1 MGIVRRVLSRAHRI
15 ETSRPASRVR
25 VSLRGHVL
33 AESDHP
39 LLLQEGRLRP
49 RWYLPRADVQ
59 AELLP
64 SDTHTT
70 CPFKGEASYHSV
82 RLPDGGVEED
92 LVWYYPEPIAAVR
105 ELGDHVCFYGER
117 VQTEVVGQPE

>member
-1 MGIVRRVLSRAHRI
+1 MLSRAHRI
-15 ETSRPASRVR
+15 ETSRPTSHVR
-25 VSLRGHVL
+25 VSLRGQVL

-39 LLLQEGRLRP
+39 LLLQEGKLRP
-49 RWYLPRADVQ
+49 RWYLPLEDVQ

-82 RLPDGGVEED
+82 RLPDGDVEQD
-92 LVWYYPEPIAAVR
+92 LVWYYPEPIAEVR
-105 ELGDHVCFYGER
+105 DVADHVCFYGER
-117 VQTEVVGQPE
+117 VQTEVDGQPE